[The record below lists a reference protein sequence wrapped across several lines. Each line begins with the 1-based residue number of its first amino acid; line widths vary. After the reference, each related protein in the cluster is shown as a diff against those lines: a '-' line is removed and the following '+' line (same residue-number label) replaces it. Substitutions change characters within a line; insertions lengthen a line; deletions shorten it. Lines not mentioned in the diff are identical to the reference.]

1 MPTYD
6 YQCRECQTRFEAH
19 HAMTDAAPVCIACGG
34 EAQRLILSAPAVH
47 GFLARGRDIA
57 ARSLPECGKGCR
69 CCP

>member
-6 YQCRECQTRFEAH
+6 YQCRECQTRFEAR
-19 HAMTDAAPVCIACGG
+19 HAIDDEIPPCIACGG
-34 EAQRLILSAPAVH
+34 EARRLILSPPAVH
-47 GFLARGRDIA
+47 DFLARGRDKA

>member
-6 YQCRECQTRFEAH
+6 YRCRECESAFEVYQTIS
-19 HAMTDAAPVCIACGG
+19 APDPRCPCCGG
-34 EAQRLILSAPAVH
+34 PARRLILSAPAFH
-47 GFLARGRDIA
+47 DAAALGRERA

>member
-6 YQCRECQTRFEAH
+6 YECLECHSQFEAR
-19 HAMTDAAPVCIACGG
+19 HAITDEAPACIACGG
-34 EAQRLILSAPAVH
+34 EAQRRILSAPAMH
-47 GFLARGRDIA
+47 GFSARGRDMA